1 MQQAAPPQRSTM
13 QGYVML
19 TIMSTLLS
27 TSLALMQPRSRSTS
41 TSTSSMSHSKL
52 HRFTTTS
59 SIVRKMSNVNDEEGI
74 VLTSSFVQDRAS
86 LLESAFEAMDD
97 KDKYDAVLTGLCS
110 KIVDGQ
116 SKPSSPN
123 ASANGNTAAEE
134 IAEPAQ
140 RGYG

>member
-1 MQQAAPPQRSTM
+1 
-13 QGYVML
+13 
-19 TIMSTLLS
+19 
-27 TSLALMQPRSRSTS
+27 
-41 TSTSSMSHSKL
+41 
-52 HRFTTTS
+52 
-59 SIVRKMSNVNDEEGI
+59 MSNVNDEEGI

-123 ASANGNTAAEE
+123 ANANGNTAAEE
-134 IAEPAQ
+134 IAEDATLTPTQLAMKTMQ
-140 RGYG
+140 DPINLMREMNSSNVKASGRSLMALVDVSVCSIKMIIALC